1 MAATLFVVATPIGNL
16 EDITLRALRVLR
28 EVDLIAAEDTRRTAK
43 LLAHYGIPTPT
54 LSFHEHNT
62 RNRLPQILARLKAGE
77 SVALVTDAGTPGLSD
92 PGLELVQACIDGGIP
107 VDPVPGPSA
116 PLTAVIASGFP
127 VIPLT
132 IFGFPPS
139 RSKDRSL
146 WFSALASV
154 ETTATFFEA
163 PHRIVRTL
171 SDAQY
176 ILGDRPIVVA
186 RELTKVHQEFLR
198 GTSAT
203 VATRLSNPRGEI
215 TIVVGPVIRPSA
227 LPAAVS
233 DTDIATEFLETAK
246 QKSLSRGEAV
256 ASVARKLGKSKREVY
271 AAIER
276 ARKSVT

>member
-43 LLAHYGIPTPT
+43 LLAQHGIPTPT

-62 RNRLPQILARLKAGE
+62 RSRLPLILARLQAGE
-77 SVALVTDAGTPGLSD
+77 SVAIVTDAGTPGLSD
-92 PGLELVQACIDGGIP
+92 PGLELVQTCINGGIP
-107 VDPVPGPSA
+107 VDPVPGASA
-116 PLTAVIASGFP
+116 PLTAVVASGFP

-132 IFGFPPS
+132 IYGFPPA

-146 WFSALASV
+146 WFSALASI
-154 ETTATFFEA
+154 ETTVTFFEA
-163 PHRIVRTL
+163 PHRVVRTL
-171 SDAQY
+171 LYAQS

-186 RELTKVHQEFLR
+186 RELTKIHQECLR
-198 GTSAT
+198 GTPAT
-203 VATRLSNPRGEI
+203 VAKRLVNPRGEI
-215 TIVVGPVIRPSA
+215 TIVVGPVIRPSE
-227 LPAAVS
+227 LPTPVP
-233 DTDIATEFLETAK
+233 DTDIATEFWETAK
-246 QKSLSRGEAV
+246 QGSLSRGEAV

-276 ARKSVT
+276 AKKSAT